1 MPMSIPYAHELQAG
15 DTYVS
20 LEFSV
25 SADFNQQF
33 LYAVEDYNPLYFEGR
48 DGNPPIVH
56 PAVLMYYSPRTRSP
70 SFRQRADMG
79 SAMARDSAEYFG
91 PAYVGRTLRID
102 WRITSTYE
110 KRDKIYQEYIAE
122 VVDVGTANL
131 LLRRAMASTF
141 FTLGK
146 VKTYA
151 LQGDQ
156 K

>member
-1 MPMSIPYAHELQAG
+1 MSIPYAHELKAG

-20 LEFSV
+20 LDFSV
-25 SADFNQQF
+25 SADLNQQF
-33 LYAVEDYNPLYFEGR
+33 LYAVEDYNPIYLEGC

-56 PAVLMYYSPRTRSP
+56 PAVLMYFSPRTRSP

-91 PAYVGRTLRID
+91 PAYVGRPLRID
-102 WRITSTYE
+102 WRVTNTYE
-110 KRDKIYQEYIAE
+110 KREKIYQDYIAE
-122 VVDVGTANL
+122 VVDAGTGAV

-151 LQGDQ
+151 LQGDG